1 MATTPAAPNDGHPSE
16 GTANGFHPDLSG
28 PHLRLVHAREIA
40 PTRLDDEP
48 ARSPDEALVTEPA
61 PKTPPAEPS
70 LVARVEAAREEPVA
84 LTPADAPPPPVDGP
98 APARHL
104 PDAPAHPQAA
114 TDGAQRTQ
122 APKPPRLV
130 DALSVASQLSADA
143 NAAVEALDSLKRM
156 LEQPVSIPGPA
167 PLPQL
172 VTEQERPRPARPVAA
187 TPLPPPLPR
196 SPLRAQPAP
205 ELEPPRAPPPR
216 PRPTPASALP
226 LPAAAPDRVRFDVR
240 GFFAGFALS
249 WAIGAVLYLFMTVG

>member
-16 GTANGFHPDLSG
+16 GTATGFHPDLSG

-48 ARSPDEALVTEPA
+48 ASSPDEALGTEPA

-70 LVARVEAAREEPVA
+70 LVARVEVARDEPVA
-84 LTPADAPPPPVDGP
+84 APPADASPPAADGSAP
-98 APARHL
+98 APH
-104 PDAPAHPQAA
+104 PSDALANPYAA
-114 TDGAQRTQ
+114 TDGAQRTL
-122 APKPPRLV
+122 APKAPRLA
-130 DALSVASQLSADA
+130 DALSVASQLSDDA
-143 NAAVEALDSLKRM
+143 NAAAEALDNLKRM

-172 VTEQERPRPARPVAA
+172 VSEQDKPRPAAPAA
-187 TPLPPPLPR
+187 ALPLPPPLP
-196 SPLRAQPAP
+196 PPRAQPEP
-205 ELEPPRAPPPR
+205 EPPRAPPPR
-216 PRPTPASALP
+216 PRPIPASALP
-226 LPAAAPDRVRFDVR
+226 AAMRDRVRLDVR